1 MNNTDPP
8 NIIPDIPKTTLSILV
23 VEDNAINLRLIT
35 AALLRAGHRVDS
47 APDGSVALVKFNQ
60 NKYDVILMDIM
71 MPVMDG
77 LTATKEIRKIE
88 KERNTPTEQ
97 RIKIIAITANAFDDD
112 RNKFF
117 EAGMDFYMNKPV
129 VIEELN
135 RILNL

>member
-1 MNNTDPP
+1 MNNTDPS
-8 NIIPDIPKTTLSILV
+8 NIIPDNPKTTLSILV

-47 APDGSVALVKFNQ
+47 APDGSVALVKFDQ

-88 KERNTPTEQ
+88 KERNIPAEQ

>member
-1 MNNTDPP
+1 MNNTDHSD
-8 NIIPDIPKTTLSILV
+8 IKPDIPKTTLSILV

-88 KERNTPTEQ
+88 KEQNIPAEQ